1 MIDSKEPTR
10 RGYLRISL
18 IICLVFQAVILLTWG
33 ALGSGGL
40 NPFLK
45 SVGVVPLHVPFGDFR
60 TISSGIQYYEK
71 GGDPYTDGRYD
82 FMGREFNYPPVWLNL
97 SFLGV
102 SPEAVSYI
110 YFVFATLF
118 SIALLFLFWKADH
131 KGWYLSFLYILSPP
145 VMLALER
152 CNNDLLMFFLVVSG
166 IWIGRK
172 SVGGL
177 NNWLCGVLV
186 LFATFLKVFPVFAF
200 YCLVR
205 ENWKLTL
212 RLLIPFGIVSGVYFV
227 SIKPILDLIKEN
239 TPWSLYLSFGVN
251 VIPEYFAE
259 KFSGVSL
266 FQGSLLLIVAWV
278 IAAVG
283 IVFGYLKGRKGS
295 QPNND
300 DDYDT
305 TLFRTGGAI
314 YIAVFLLGSSYD
326 YRLMFL
332 LLTLPFTFRSIFGKS
347 EHSGFF
353 RGYLGVM
360 GVAYW
365 VNEAS
370 FHYWSNG
377 SLADVGLLVN
387 EAANWGLFFMLLIA
401 QFRLL
406 PDFVRKVIYKD
417 FVGS

>member
-1 MIDSKEPTR
+1 MNEPERPSLR
-10 RGYLRISL
+10 RPPPAL
-18 IICLVFQAVILLTWG
+18 IIFLVVQAFILLTWG

-45 SVGVVPLHVPFGDFR
+45 AVGVVPLHVPFGDFR
-60 TISSGIQYYEK
+60 TISAGVQFYEQ

-82 FMGREFNYPPVWLNL
+82 FMGREFNYPPIWLNL

-110 YFVFATLF
+110 YFIFATLF
-118 SIALLFLFWKADH
+118 SLALLLLFWRADY
-131 KGWYLSFLYILSPP
+131 KGWYLSFLFILSPP
-145 VMLALER
+145 VLLALER
-152 CNNDLLMFFLVVSG
+152 SNNDLLMFFLIVLG

-172 SVGGL
+172 TVGRL
-177 NNWLCGVLV
+177 QNLLCGVLI
-186 LFATFLKVFPVFAF
+186 LCATFLKVFPVFAF

-205 ENWKLTL
+205 ENWKVSL
-212 RLLIPFGIVSGVYFV
+212 RLLVPFGIISGAYFV

-251 VIPEYFAE
+251 VIPEYFAD
-259 KFSGVSL
+259 KFSDVAL
-266 FQGSLLLIVAWV
+266 FQGASLLVLAWAVAA
-278 IAAVG
+278 IG
-283 IVFGYLKGRKGS
+283 IFLGYQKGRQAIS
-295 QPNND
+295 AD
-300 DDYDT
+300 DLEDYDA

-332 LLTLPFTFRSIFGKS
+332 LLTLPFALRSAFSKTESGRFFGV
-347 EHSGFF
+347 
-353 RGYLGVM
+353 YLSVM
-360 GVAYW
+360 GMAFW
-365 VNEAS
+365 INEAS

-377 SLADVGLLVN
+377 ALADVGLLLN
-387 EAANWGLFFMLLIA
+387 EAANWVLFFMLLVA

-406 PDFVRKVIYKD
+406 PEFVRKLIYKD